1 MAIMMADLH
10 EALIEAG
17 ASEGAAKRAAT
28 EAAAQDN
35 RLAAI
40 EINTGNLD
48 KRLSVVETKVTSLV
62 TSAAVVVA
70 LLTVAEGMLATL
82 VFKAFR

>member
-1 MAIMMADLH
+1 MAIMMGELH

-17 ASEGAAKRAAT
+17 ASEDAAKRAAT

-40 EINTGNLD
+40 ELNTGNIDRFLT
-48 KRLSVVETKVTSLV
+48 VVESKVTSLV

>member
-1 MAIMMADLH
+1 MAVMMADLH

-17 ASEGAAKRAAT
+17 ASESAAKRAAT
-28 EAAAQDN
+28 EAASQDN

-40 EINTGNLD
+40 EINTANLD
-48 KRLSVVETKVTSLV
+48 HRMGTVQSKVTSLV